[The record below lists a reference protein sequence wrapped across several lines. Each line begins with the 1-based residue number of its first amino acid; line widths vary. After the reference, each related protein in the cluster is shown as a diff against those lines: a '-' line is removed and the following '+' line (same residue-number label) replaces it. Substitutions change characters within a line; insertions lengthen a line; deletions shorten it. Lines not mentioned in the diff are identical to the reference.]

1 MDKWKKSLRKLNTQE
16 QLLFVE
22 SYLPD
27 AYEYLTDIG
36 RLPTYDDDDEVVSW
50 GLTPQDVDKKE
61 DKNHES
67 ISESWSCTKWQ
78 S

>member
-36 RLPTYDDDDEVVSW
+36 RLPTYDDNDDLVSW

-67 ISESWSCTKWQ
+67 IS
-78 S
+78 

>member
-36 RLPTYDDDDEVVSW
+36 RLPTFDDNDEVVSW

-61 DKNHES
+61 DK
-67 ISESWSCTKWQ
+67 
-78 S
+78 

>member
-36 RLPTYDDDDEVVSW
+36 RLPTFDDNDEVVSW

-61 DKNHES
+61 DKRA
-67 ISESWSCTKWQ
+67 
-78 S
+78 

>member
-36 RLPTYDDDDEVVSW
+36 RLPTFDDNDEVVSW
-50 GLTPQDVDKKE
+50 GLNSQDDKE
-61 DKNHES
+61 DKHDIRNRR
-67 ISESWSCTKWQ
+67 Q
-78 S
+78 

>member
-36 RLPTYDDDDEVVSW
+36 RLPTYDDNDEVVSW
-50 GLTPQDVDKKE
+50 GVSSHDVDKKE
-61 DKNHES
+61 DKHDLRNRR
-67 ISESWSCTKWQ
+67 Q
-78 S
+78 

>member
-36 RLPTYDDDDEVVSW
+36 RLPTFDDNDEVVSW
-50 GLTPQDVDKKE
+50 GFTPQDVDKKE
-61 DKNHES
+61 DK
-67 ISESWSCTKWQ
+67 
-78 S
+78 

>member
-1 MDKWKKSLRKLNTQE
+1 MTKTDDWKESLRNLSTQE

-36 RLPTYDDDDEVVSW
+36 RLPTFDDNDDLVSW
-50 GLTPQDVDKKE
+50 GLTPQDTPQDDKE
-61 DKNHES
+61 DD
-67 ISESWSCTKWQ
+67 
-78 S
+78 

>member
-36 RLPTYDDDDEVVSW
+36 RLPTFDDNDEWV
-50 GLTPQDVDKKE
+50 KE
-61 DKNHES
+61 DKHDLRNRR
-67 ISESWSCTKWQ
+67 Q
-78 S
+78 

>member
-1 MDKWKKSLRKLNTQE
+1 MDEWKESLRKLNTQE

-36 RLPTYDDDDEVVSW
+36 RLPTFDDNDDLVSW
-50 GLTPQDVDKKE
+50 GLTPQDSPHDTPQDKE
-61 DKNHES
+61 G
-67 ISESWSCTKWQ
+67 
-78 S
+78 

>member
-36 RLPTYDDDDEVVSW
+36 RLPTYDDNDEVVSW
-50 GLTPQDVDKKE
+50 GLTPQDDKE
-61 DKNHES
+61 DKHDIRNRR
-67 ISESWSCTKWQ
+67 
-78 S
+78 

>member
-36 RLPTYDDDDEVVSW
+36 RLPTFDDNDEVVSW
-50 GLTPQDVDKKE
+50 GLNPQDDKE
-61 DKNHES
+61 D
-67 ISESWSCTKWQ
+67 
-78 S
+78 

>member
-1 MDKWKKSLRKLNTQE
+1 MRKKVPKTDDWKELLRKLNTQE

-22 SYLPD
+22 SCLPD
-27 AYEYLTDIG
+27 AYEYLTDTG
-36 RLPTYDDDDEVVSW
+36 KLPKFDDNDEVVSW

-67 ISESWSCTKWQ
+67 IS
-78 S
+78 